1 MDKFS
6 DALLVFAVVASWAM
20 GVAIANAKLGA
31 GYAFCAAFFPPYA
44 LVLVAQW
51 FMFGSV

>member
-1 MDKFS
+1 MDKLSEVLFGL
-6 DALLVFAVVASWAM
+6 AIVASWAM
-20 GVAIANAKLGA
+20 GVAVANAKLGA

-51 FMFGSV
+51 LMFGGV